1 VSLATIAGLAAVS
14 AIAAVSPSGAHPD
27 WLRDCAVDGVD
38 APALCGTYEV
48 WENRESR
55 EGRRIG
61 INVVVLPA
69 LGTDRAPDPLLYFR
83 GGPGAGATG
92 AVRRVSQLLREIHRR
107 RDLVFVDVRGTG
119 ESNPL
124 KCREKAADAPLQD
137 HFREFL
143 PDDYVRD
150 CLARQDADVAWYTTP
165 IAIDDVEE
173 VRVALGYGPI
183 NLYGTSGGT
192 RQEQL
197 YLRRHP
203 GAVRTAIMQGVAPLD
218 AELPLPF
225 GRALET
231 GVAAVIEDCAADS
244 NCNSAYPDL
253 AADWERSKRPFDDGR
268 VTAEVR
274 HPQTGRR
281 GEVEVDRGVYADGVR
296 HILYSVEIARHLPGM
311 IHLAGHGDFDAFAQ
325 RELEQSIGFDR
336 IIAMGALMSATCAED
351 LHFITED
358 DIRVATEGTFLG
370 DYRVRRQ
377 LAACAIWGKGHGVDD
392 SHQQLVTSD
401 VPVLLISGEYDTAT
415 PPAGADRVAAQL
427 ANGRHVI
434 FPNQSHNLANPE
446 CATRLMT
453 DFIEAGDAGELDV
466 SCVAETRRP
475 PFDTSLGRGASRR

>member
-1 VSLATIAGLAAVS
+1 VREIVIAALATAGAFAAV
-14 AIAAVSPSGAHPD
+14 APVGAHPD
-27 WLRDCAVDGVD
+27 WLRGCEVEGVD
-38 APALCGTYEV
+38 SSALCGTYDV
-48 WENRESR
+48 WENRETS

-69 LGTDRAPDPLLYFR
+69 LGTNRAPDPLFFFR

-92 AVRRVSQLLREIHRR
+92 AVGRVSRLLSDVHQR

-124 KCREKAADAPLQD
+124 RCRKRAADAPLQD

-183 NLYGTSGGT
+183 NLYGSSGGT

-231 GVAAVIEDCAADS
+231 GVEAVIAACAADS
-244 NCNSAYPDL
+244 DCNAAYPDL
-253 AADWERSKRPFDDGR
+253 AADWERSKRLFDDGP
-268 VTAEVR
+268 VAAEVE

-281 GEVEVDRGVYADGVR
+281 GRVEIDRGVYADGVR
-296 HILYSVEIARHLPGM
+296 HILYSVANASRLPGM
-311 IHLAGHGDFDAFAQ
+311 IHLAGRGDFDAFAQ
-325 RELEQSIGFDR
+325 RELLQNIGFDR
-336 IIAMGALMSATCAED
+336 IIAMGALMSATCAERARSSATTAFGGS
-351 LHFITED
+351 LRRALSGA
-358 DIRVATEGTFLG
+358 RVTA
-370 DYRVRRQ
+370 
-377 LAACAIWGKGHGVDD
+377 
-392 SHQQLVTSD
+392 S
-401 VPVLLISGEYDTAT
+401 TAT
-415 PPAGADRVAAQL
+415 T
-427 ANGRHVI
+427 N
-434 FPNQSHNLANPE
+434 S
-446 CATRLMT
+446 
-453 DFIEAGDAGELDV
+453 
-466 SCVAETRRP
+466 S
-475 PFDTSLGRGASRR
+475 